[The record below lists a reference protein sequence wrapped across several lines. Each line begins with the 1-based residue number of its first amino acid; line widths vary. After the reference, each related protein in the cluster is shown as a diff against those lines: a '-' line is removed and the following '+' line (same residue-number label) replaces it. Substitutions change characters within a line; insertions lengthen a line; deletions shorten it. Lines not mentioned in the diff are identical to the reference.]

1 MVEGSGVVVVVV
13 VVIVVVDNVVV
24 DGVLVKNEKSNIYVN
39 FVYINRILNFL
50 EGYINVILY
59 FLIKKMVFS

>member
-13 VVIVVVDNVVV
+13 VVVVDNVVV
-24 DGVLVKNEKSNIYVN
+24 DGVLVKNEKSNIYVS

-50 EGYINVILY
+50 DGYINVILY

>member
-13 VVIVVVDNVVV
+13 VVVVDNVVV

-50 EGYINVILY
+50 EGYINVI
-59 FLIKKMVFS
+59 